1 MSAILP
7 TLLQTSSN
15 SKRIK
20 TYIKGEEH
28 QDLIAPP
35 PSRASPREGLNF
47 EDVLSLLQQGE
58 LSIQAFEVE
67 SLFDGLKKSLDDKVQ
82 LFEMDEFLHAP
93 GGGFEHM
100 TWRQGHRLRKAY
112 DAATSVRQ
120 PGKTSRRRAT
130 HVSERD
136 SFENLMVAL
145 NCQIDPRC
153 RFGKFELGHFV
164 KKLAPSQRPTPGPG
178 DYAGDS
184 RFESRHKTSPAP
196 SFGTSDAHDQVVQ
209 RRSSK
214 TPGPGS
220 YSLPPSPPP
229 PMAKFGTGH
238 GHRVFEAFA
247 GAEAYSMSAPEVL
260 SRYRLAPAVSF
271 GLGPGHGAACSFE
284 LSSTPGPDS
293 YNCKYDGQAHVR
305 RSTAASIRKP
315 VQEKSA
321 ECSPGPAAY
330 DISTPTMSHKG
341 KQSPGADRFCKLPLS
356 PFDADR

>member
-1 MSAILP
+1 LP

-20 TYIKGEEH
+20 TYIKAEDH
-28 QDLIAPP
+28 QDLTAPP

-58 LSIQAFEVE
+58 LSIQDFEVE

-82 LFEMDEFLHAP
+82 LSEMDEFLHAP
-93 GGGFEHM
+93 GGGFKHM
-100 TWRQGHRLRKAY
+100 TWRQGHRLRKAF
-112 DAATSVRQ
+112 DTATSGRQ
-120 PGKTSRRRAT
+120 PRKTSRRR
-130 HVSERD
+130 SERD
-136 SFENLMVAL
+136 SFEILMVAM
-145 NCQIDPRC
+145 NCEIDPRF
-153 RFGKFELGHFV
+153 RLGKFELGHFV
-164 KKLAPSQRPTPGPG
+164 KKLAASQKPTPGPG

-184 RFESRHKTSPAP
+184 RVESRHKTSPAP
-196 SFGTSDAHDQVVQ
+196 SFGTSDAHDQVVH
-209 RRSSK
+209 RRSR

-238 GHRVFEAFA
+238 GHRVFEVFE
-247 GAEAYSMSAPEVL
+247 GAEVYSMTAPEVL
-260 SRYRLAPAVSF
+260 SRHRWAPAVSF

-293 YNCKYDGQAHVR
+293 YNCKYDRQAHVC
-305 RSTAASIRKP
+305 RSTSASIRKP
-315 VQEKSA
+315 VQDKSA
-321 ECSPGPAAY
+321 ECSPGPATY
-330 DISTPTMSHKG
+330 DISTPTMSRKG
-341 KQSPGADRFCKLPLS
+341 KQSLGADRFCKQPLS